1 MTALDQQRG
10 HLSIER
16 GASRLGAGRG
26 WSDGFPVLTIRGVR
40 ASRHSRGL
48 NCYLIPSSPET
59 VSKHRRRVAVRAAL
73 RLIVQS
79 LASSRSRVVRM

>member
-26 WSDGFPVLTIRGVR
+26 WSDGFPVLTIRGVFV
-40 ASRHSRGL
+40 SRHVLGL
-48 NCYLIPSSPET
+48 NCYLLPSSSET
-59 VSKHRRRVAVRAAL
+59 RSKYRRRVAVRAAL
-73 RLIVQS
+73 RLVAQL
-79 LASSRSRVVRM
+79 LASSRSREVRM